1 MVNLDVITQANTIDV
16 NMIINACFGG
26 VGVDVVGDIGAGYGV
41 AELNE
46 LSPACGAWWDGG
58 WRRGSAVGLPWG
70 GGDSTYVVHTHLV
83 SPVMC
88 MISAVKGRQGRG
100 Y

>member
-16 NMIINACFGG
+16 NMIINAATISACFGG

-46 LSPACGAWWDGG
+46 LSPACGAWWDGEVEEGERSGASMG
-58 WRRGSAVGLPWG
+58 WWRLNLCGS
-70 GGDSTYVVHTHLV
+70 H
-83 SPVMC
+83 SPCLTSDVYDFC
-88 MISAVKGRQGRG
+88 CQG
-100 Y
+100 

>member
-58 WRRGSAVGLPWG
+58 G
-70 GGDSTYVVHTHLV
+70 GGGAQWGFHWVVETQPMWFTLPL
-83 SPVMC
+83 S
-88 MISAVKGRQGRG
+88 RQ
-100 Y
+100 